1 MIKPATS
8 WQRSFL
14 DVSPLDAEYTQF
26 RHSGQN
32 DAAESGKRTEA
43 ASSAPEARVFQPVID
58 RWPVNHQKSEDHRD

>member
-8 WQRSFL
+8 WQRSFGRI
-14 DVSPLDAEYTQF
+14 PLDAEYTQF
-26 RHSGQN
+26 RHSGRH
-32 DAAESGKRTEA
+32 DAARVGKKTEA